1 MAWRDPLGLDR
12 YLWLLMLNRH
22 DVDYQH
28 IFAQLNGQL
37 RRSQSQVDRHAPRLQ
52 AGAPGAQL
60 TTT

>member
-22 DVDYQH
+22 GVDYQH

-37 RRSQSQVDRHAPRLQ
+37 RRSQSQVDRHAPKL
-52 AGAPGAQL
+52 APDL
-60 TTT
+60 